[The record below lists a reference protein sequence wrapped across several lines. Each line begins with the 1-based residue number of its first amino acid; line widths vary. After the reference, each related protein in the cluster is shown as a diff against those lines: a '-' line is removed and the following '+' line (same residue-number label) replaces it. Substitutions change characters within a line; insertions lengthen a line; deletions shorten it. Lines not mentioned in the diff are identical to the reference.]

1 MRFAFFLAL
10 LAGLAAPLAASAQG
24 SAGGVVRGV
33 VRSESTGE
41 SLAGAV
47 VEVVNA
53 DGSRRAL
60 ADSTGSYLL
69 REVSAGR
76 RLLRARHLGYAPLEM
91 EVVVPGGR
99 EVRLDVTLRPAPV
112 ALPAVRVKGGG
123 GFSPADSI
131 AASPPDLARAVS
143 RVMQASPGLS
153 EVGLGET
160 ASGAPPGQEPPDP
173 ADVLYVRGTGADLK
187 LVYLDGAPVYA
198 PFPLGGLLDAFQ
210 PGVLRSAD
218 LHLGGAPARYDGGL
232 SYVLDLR
239 TRAAKTDRV
248 HVEGAAD
255 LLSSRVLAEAP
266 LGARSGLMVA
276 ARGVHGAGTG
286 GWFGDRLPYGYRE
299 LLSRADIAVGTSLL
313 SFTAFGNGEEVWLGD
328 SPLDGA
334 IRWGNT
340 AGSARL
346 HTSIGGTTADVTV
359 ARGDY
364 DADLPLT
371 YAPGTAAGQSRR
383 TRVAADFARF
393 SDGLAFRYGLAYD
406 RQIQEY
412 SRAELE
418 DRTGASVAGAY
429 VDAGWQ
435 LDPDLRVRAGLRADR
450 FSLDSQFRFAPRI
463 SATWLM
469 NEHAAL
475 TLAAGQYHQYLRA
488 PESSLGR
495 VDPGGSLERTR
506 PMTLGSA
513 SHLALTLDQ
522 ELGSGMRLGIEG
534 YFKSFHDLPGAQE
547 SDGNASGVDLWVRRN
562 DGPWNGWLGYSL
574 AWVWSAT
581 DEMNRTRFAGR
592 QLLSAGISGPVGQLG
607 SVQFGLVYG
616 AGLPYSSIQLSG
628 GENDQL
634 AFADVSTTV
643 GDLSG
648 AADVAPL
655 LPEPNHPYLRI
666 DLGVS
671 RDWTGHLLG
680 APLSLSPYFRLLNS
694 LGQRDALFYRYRPD
708 TDPAPQPL
716 LFIPVV
722 PVAGVEVKF

>member
-1 MRFAFFLAL
+1 M
-10 LAGLAAPLAASAQG
+10 S
-24 SAGGVVRGV
+24 
-33 VRSESTGE
+33 
-41 SLAGAV
+41 
-47 VEVVNA
+47 
-53 DGSRRAL
+53 
-60 ADSTGSYLL
+60 
-69 REVSAGR
+69 
-76 RLLRARHLGYAPLEM
+76 
-91 EVVVPGGR
+91 
-99 EVRLDVTLRPAPV
+99 
-112 ALPAVRVKGGG
+112 
-123 GFSPADSI
+123 
-131 AASPPDLARAVS
+131 
-143 RVMQASPGLS
+143 
-153 EVGLGET
+153 
-160 ASGAPPGQEPPDP
+160 
-173 ADVLYVRGTGADLK
+173 
-187 LVYLDGAPVYA
+187 
-198 PFPLGGLLDAFQ
+198 
-210 PGVLRSAD
+210 
-218 LHLGGAPARYDGGL
+218 
-232 SYVLDLR
+232 
-239 TRAAKTDRV
+239 
-248 HVEGAAD
+248 
-255 LLSSRVLAEAP
+255 
-266 LGARSGLMVA
+266 
-276 ARGVHGAGTG
+276 
-286 GWFGDRLPYGYRE
+286 
-299 LLSRADIAVGTSLL
+299 
-313 SFTAFGNGEEVWLGD
+313 
-328 SPLDGA
+328 
-334 IRWGNT
+334 
-340 AGSARL
+340 
-346 HTSIGGTTADVTV
+346 
-359 ARGDY
+359 
-364 DADLPLT
+364 
-371 YAPGTAAGQSRR
+371 
-383 TRVAADFARF
+383 
-393 SDGLAFRYGLAYD
+393 
-406 RQIQEY
+406 
-412 SRAELE
+412 
-418 DRTGASVAGAY
+418 
-429 VDAGWQ
+429 
-435 LDPDLRVRAGLRADR
+435 
-450 FSLDSQFRFAPRI
+450 
-463 SATWLM
+463 
-469 NEHAAL
+469 EHAAL

-488 PESSLGR
+488 PESSLSR